1 MSCSVC
7 MGTHSQSCPVCGEQW
22 ERVTCMKCRGTGL
35 MNCYAVDIRTGKEVD
50 VTPETFIA
58 LPDTEE
64 EARAS
69 RKWYVKG
76 VRRGAATNSKIT
88 YQVRDIEAQHTKEA
102 AETSNILNTK

>member
-7 MGTHSQSCPVCGEQW
+7 MGIHSQSCPVCGEQW

-64 EARAS
+64 EARES

-76 VRRGAATNSKIT
+76 DAEGCSKCGGVGEVWRTADGMYSRAI
-88 YQVRDIEAQHTKEA
+88 
-102 AETSNILNTK
+102 

>member
-69 RKWYVKG
+69 RKWYIKG
-76 VRRGAATNSKIT
+76 DAEDCSKCDGAGEVWRTADGMYSRAI
-88 YQVRDIEAQHTKEA
+88 
-102 AETSNILNTK
+102 

>member
-58 LPDTEE
+58 LPEWYIKGDAEDCSKCDGDGEVWKT
-64 EARAS
+64 ADGMYS
-69 RKWYVKG
+69 RV
-76 VRRGAATNSKIT
+76 I
-88 YQVRDIEAQHTKEA
+88 
-102 AETSNILNTK
+102 